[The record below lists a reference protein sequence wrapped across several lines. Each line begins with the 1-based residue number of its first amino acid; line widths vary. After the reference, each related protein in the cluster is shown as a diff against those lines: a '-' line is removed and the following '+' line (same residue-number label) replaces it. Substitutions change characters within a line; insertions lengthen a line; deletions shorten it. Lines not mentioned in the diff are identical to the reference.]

1 MERTILA
8 LQTGFAPITMTFFD
22 KKATKAYGVK
32 MLRKPDSNMTKQ
44 EVKLTVDFL
53 DYLLEQ
59 GVK

>member
-1 MERTILA
+1 
-8 LQTGFAPITMTFFD
+8 MTFFD